1 MVQRR
6 YPVHNGDAHCSRN
19 LLVILECLSNV
30 GGEMLN
36 IYQHKCLLVVAQWST
51 RNVAEIGRNRP
62 AWKLFLVEGGDAPD
76 PRQVPPGAL
85 RARAGAQPDGDGQHN
100 SAASYPANLCAPS
113 SSLRATP
120 SSCSEL
126 MGRGISLKHKHKEEN
141 LENELD
147 WENTKK
153 MN

>member
-1 MVQRR
+1 MCT
-6 YPVHNGDAHCSRN
+6 YP
-19 LLVILECLSNV
+19 
-30 GGEMLN
+30 
-36 IYQHKCLLVVAQWST
+36 CLLVVAPGSN
-51 RNVAEIGRNRP
+51 RVVAKIGRDRP
-62 AWKLFLVEGGDAPD
+62 AWKLFLVEGGDAAH
-76 PRQVPPGAL
+76 PREVPPGAL

-126 MGRGISLKHKHKEEN
+126 MGSGISLKHKHKEEN
-141 LENELD
+141 LQKELD

-153 MN
+153 WN

>member
-1 MVQRR
+1 MCT
-6 YPVHNGDAHCSRN
+6 YP
-19 LLVILECLSNV
+19 
-30 GGEMLN
+30 
-36 IYQHKCLLVVAQWST
+36 CLLVVAPGSN
-51 RNVAEIGRNRP
+51 RVVAKIGRDGP
-62 AWKLFLVEGGDAPD
+62 AWKFFLVEGGDAPD
-76 PRQVPPGAL
+76 PGQVPPGAL
-85 RARAGAQPDGDGQHN
+85 RARAGAQPDGDGQLN

-126 MGRGISLKHKHKEEN
+126 MGSGISLKHKEEN

-153 MN
+153 